1 MSGGCYMIHV
11 NNERSHLPPVSINK
25 EVRLNE
31 IQNWNLQKS
40 KEIAREDGIEIVI
53 DHFAVL
59 TFLRAFYV
67 RHGWPKSPHELTQVL
82 DKAFKP
88 HGGKKYLQRL
98 FPGGLV
104 AQVTR
109 LAGLPTPYSA
119 NN

>member
-1 MSGGCYMIHV
+1 MIHV
-11 NNERSHLPPVSINK
+11 NNERSHPPMASTNK

-31 IQNWNLQKS
+31 IQDWNLQKS
-40 KEIAREDGIEIVI
+40 KERAREEGIEIII

-67 RHGWPKSPHELTQVL
+67 KHGWPKSPRQLIQVL
-82 DKAFKP
+82 DKAFKQ
-88 HGGKKYLQRL
+88 HGGKKYLRRL
-98 FPGGLV
+98 FPNGPV
-104 AQVTR
+104 TQATR